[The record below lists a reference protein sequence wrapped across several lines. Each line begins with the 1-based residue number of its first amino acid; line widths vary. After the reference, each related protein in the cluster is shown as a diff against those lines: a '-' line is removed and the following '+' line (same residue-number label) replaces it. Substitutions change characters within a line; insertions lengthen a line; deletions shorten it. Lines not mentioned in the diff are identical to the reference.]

1 MSVFLEWKKAKRT
14 GFLSVFFGGGILA
27 AAVPALNMAFRS
39 EMYVTQ
45 KGTPVYILLSAN
57 WQLMAMLNVLLV
69 VVGACLLYHTE
80 FADHAMQKM
89 KSLPMR
95 ESAVFAGKAMLIFF
109 MSIFILMM
117 EAAAV
122 VFCSYHWFQ
131 IGTGDWGE
139 LWKSFGYALLLM
151 LPCIVLSLLIAEFCR
166 NMWVSLGIG
175 VICVFTATMLPA
187 NSFIFSLFPFA
198 MPFQMLAGTDITLI
212 TRYICAVLAE
222 MAVLALAEILSIRIR
237 REFV

>member
-139 LWKSFGYALLLM
+139 LWKSF
-151 LPCIVLSLLIAEFCR
+151 
-166 NMWVSLGIG
+166 
-175 VICVFTATMLPA
+175 
-187 NSFIFSLFPFA
+187 IFWLFPFA
-198 MPFQMLAGTDITLI
+198 MPFQMFAGTDITLI